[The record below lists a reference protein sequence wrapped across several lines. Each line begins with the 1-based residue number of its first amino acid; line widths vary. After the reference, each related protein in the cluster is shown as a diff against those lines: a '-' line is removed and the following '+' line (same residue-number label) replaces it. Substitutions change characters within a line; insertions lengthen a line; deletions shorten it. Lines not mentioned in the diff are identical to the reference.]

1 MTVRSLEAKGNL
13 ELGHDRSRRIS
24 LHRTGDGRRRSA
36 ETMCSP
42 VAGHI
47 TGHGTPRTTHANVI
61 GEAIE
66 LARSMLGGREDVYAI
81 RVRDDTLTD
90 ALVKPG
96 DVVVLAHAGGVANGE
111 LAAGRVAGRDGRKPT
126 TLKYYYRENGHV
138 RLQPAHP
145 DMPPLY
151 YQRDQ
156 VTVQGRVVLIMRQS
170 V

>member
-1 MTVRSLEAKGNL
+1 MTLRSPEAKGYL
-13 ELGHDRSRRIS
+13 ELGHDRSRRVT
-24 LHRTGDGRRRSA
+24 LRRTADDRRCSA

-42 VAGHI
+42 VAGQI
-47 TGHGTPRTTHANVI
+47 ASRTTPRATHANVI

-66 LARSMLGGREDVYAI
+66 LARSMLGGPEDVYAI
-81 RVRDDTLTD
+81 RVRDRTLTD
-90 ALVKPG
+90 ALVKLG
-96 DVVVLAHAGGVANGE
+96 DVVVLARTDGVANGE
-111 LAAGRVAGRDGRKPT
+111 LAAVRVAGRDGRRPT

-151 YQRDQ
+151 YKPDQ

-170 V
+170 A